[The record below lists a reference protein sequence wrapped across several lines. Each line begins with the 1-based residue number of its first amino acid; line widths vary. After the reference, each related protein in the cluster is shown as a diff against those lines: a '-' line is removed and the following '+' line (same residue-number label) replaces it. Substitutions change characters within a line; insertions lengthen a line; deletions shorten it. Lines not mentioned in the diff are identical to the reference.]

1 MRASLFDIS
10 GAVPL
15 SQTIFLWQGRLPANR
30 EDRAAT
36 PGKWL
41 EHSPALSILA
51 TGLIFT
57 YLVQVFRASSNGL
70 LAALKSER
78 LLSDL
83 HRGGPAALAA
93 HPVSTRA
100 CREHPCQLRS
110 IAAIP
115 ARRNDRG

>member
-1 MRASLFDIS
+1 MPASLFDIS
-10 GAVPL
+10 GVVPL
-15 SQTIFLWQGRLPANR
+15 SQTSSSGKAGYQQIGGRSHTR
-30 EDRAAT
+30 QC
-36 PGKWL
+36 L
-41 EHSPALSILA
+41 EHSPAHPGRRPAFHPIG
-51 TGLIFT
+51 TG
-57 YLVQVFRASSNGL
+57 FRASSNGL